1 MTKQVEGVYERVL
14 ACAKEEFLEKG
25 FSKSSLRTIAAKAD
39 TTTGT
44 IYSRFGGKEGLFSA
58 IVEPVSDRIIK
69 MFLETQESFHALD
82 AKEQPSMMET
92 YVSEGMKTILDY
104 VYDNFVESLV
114 EIETEYTYKYMEAI
128 NFQGEEG
135 EVITEEFIHI
145 MTRAMFESM
154 FEVVR
159 HKMPK
164 EKALKYMMML
174 EKFHYGG
181 WDTIMKFSNSVE
193 K

>member
-1 MTKQVEGVYERVL
+1 M
-14 ACAKEEFLEKG
+14 
-25 FSKSSLRTIAAKAD
+25 
-39 TTTGT
+39 
-44 IYSRFGGKEGLFSA
+44 
-58 IVEPVSDRIIK
+58 
-69 MFLETQESFHALD
+69 
-82 AKEQPSMMET
+82 
-92 YVSEGMKTILDY
+92 
-104 VYDNFVESLV
+104 ESLV
-114 EIETEYTYKYMEAI
+114 EIEKEYTYKYMEAI

-181 WDTIMKFSNSVE
+181 WGTIMKFGNSVE

>member
-104 VYDNFVESLV
+104 VYDNFEEFELLLDASYGTKFQNFVESLV

-135 EVITEEFIHI
+135 EVITEEFY
-145 MTRAMFESM
+145 T
-154 FEVVR
+154 
-159 HKMPK
+159 
-164 EKALKYMMML
+164 
-174 EKFHYGG
+174 
-181 WDTIMKFSNSVE
+181 
-193 K
+193 

>member
-104 VYDNFVESLV
+104 VYDNFEEFELLLDASYGTKFQNFVESLV

-135 EVITEEFIHI
+135 E
-145 MTRAMFESM
+145 
-154 FEVVR
+154 
-159 HKMPK
+159 

>member
-1 MTKQVEGVYERVL
+1 MLPVPQVPKKGPEKQ
-14 ACAKEEFLEKG
+14 
-25 FSKSSLRTIAAKAD
+25 AD
-39 TTTGT
+39 
-44 IYSRFGGKEGLFSA
+44 Y
-58 IVEPVSDRIIK
+58 
-69 MFLETQESFHALD
+69 LD
-82 AKEQPSMMET
+82 EYAENGMML
-92 YVSEGMKTILDY
+92 MLDY
-104 VYDNFVESLV
+104 MYDHFEIFQLLVDGAYGTKFQNFVESLV

-164 EKALKYMMML
+164 EKADFFLHLKHINHLHFFLLRFFRYL
-174 EKFHYGG
+174 HLQVA
-181 WDTIMKFSNSVE
+181 S
-193 K
+193 

>member
-1 MTKQVEGVYERVL
+1 
-14 ACAKEEFLEKG
+14 
-25 FSKSSLRTIAAKAD
+25 
-39 TTTGT
+39 
-44 IYSRFGGKEGLFSA
+44 
-58 IVEPVSDRIIK
+58 
-69 MFLETQESFHALD
+69 
-82 AKEQPSMMET
+82 
-92 YVSEGMKTILDY
+92 MKTILDY
-104 VYDNFVESLV
+104 VYDNFEEFELLLDASYGTKFQNFVESLV
-114 EIETEYTYKYMEAI
+114 EIEKEYTYKYMEAI

-181 WDTIMKFSNSVE
+181 WGTIMKFGNSVE